1 MFITSKKSFI
11 DILLCFLW
19 ITFAAK
25 LLGLIVEF
33 SLPIPKQNVSINI
46 DTNLPYIQFALKKD
60 FALENRQQKVKQ
72 IKKEQPALLMKNMLL
87 KGVYIDGA
95 DSFAVIGLKTKRDS
109 IKIIPIGKTFQ
120 GYKLVK
126 LFPKKVLLQ
135 KNGIIYALYL
145 ENVKIDPNA
154 KDISYMIPDKK
165 QFMLEKHD
173 VYDYVN
179 HFDKIWK
186 EIAIDDS
193 RKNGKLDGF
202 LIKWIKPNSIFAK
215 IGLKKGDKIIKV
227 NGKPL
232 KSYGIAFKYYKK
244 IKRRELNS
252 INLTVLRN
260 KKEKDIEYE
269 LF

>member
-1 MFITSKKSFI
+1 MFITSKNSFLNI
-11 DILLCFLW
+11 FLCFLW
-19 ITFAAK
+19 ITFVAK
-25 LLGLIVEF
+25 LLALIVSF
-33 SLPIPKQNVSINI
+33 LLPMPKQEVSVNI
-46 DTNLPYIQFALKKD
+46 DTNLPYIQFSIKKD
-60 FALENRQQKVKQ
+60 FALNSKKKETKQ
-72 IKKEQPALLMKNMLL
+72 IKKVKPTLLMKNMLL

-109 IKIIPIGKTFQ
+109 IKIIPIGEIFQ

-126 LFPKKVLLQ
+126 LYPKKVLLQ
-135 KNGIIYALYL
+135 KNGVIYALYL
-145 ENVKIDPNA
+145 ENVKIDPNL
-154 KDISYMIPDKK
+154 KDDLYTIPDKK
-165 QFMLEKHD
+165 QFVLEKHD

-193 RKNGKLDGF
+193 RKHGKLDGF

-215 IGLKKGDKIIKV
+215 IGLKKGDKLIKV

-232 KSYGIAFKYYKK
+232 KSYGVAFEYYKK
-244 IKRRELNS
+244 IKKRELNK